1 MVGFTSV
8 IKMFV
13 SKNKRT
19 KVEFILKTQHIR
31 HEIIMKFIDT
41 LQK

>member
-1 MVGFTSV
+1 MIGFTFV

-19 KVEFILKTQHIR
+19 KVEIILKTKHIH
-31 HEIIMKFIDT
+31 HEIIMKFIES

>member
-19 KVEFILKTQHIR
+19 KVEIILKTKHND
-31 HEIIMKFIDT
+31 HEIIM
-41 LQK
+41 

>member
-1 MVGFTSV
+1 MIGFTSV

-31 HEIIMKFIDT
+31 HEIIMKLFES